1 MARGSFRSPLAPD
14 SSGRSRGDP
23 DDPYDPYA
31 PRAARR
37 RRRPEEPTPIERA
50 LTGLVAD
57 PLYWQDQDEDY
68 FQYVR
73 RQYAQV
79 YGSGKVQRDATGRQR
94 ETAPK
99 PEYAEGRRG
108 LDWFAPE
115 PKPQDLHPRGPVGR
129 SVSTGGAAP
138 QAAGS
143 RRPGNAPVNTPGN
156 ARRDVVGLQKALAG
170 TGWYHWQPPHEPS
183 GQVTEALDAAIR
195 AFQQAHGL
203 MVDGLVTPDGPT
215 LRSLAQ
221 AAGLPL
227 QAPERDADTPPEP
240 EPTPEPH
247 PTPEPTPNPPAPP
260 EEPGT
265 PEQPDAPGSGGVKP
279 KPPGDQHPDGP
290 DRAAKCR
297 ALRHELRVRE
307 GEYETALEKKK
318 GLPELLDKAQKEVTR
333 LEQELER
340 LWQAYRRTQA
350 ALGALELAID
360 LGLWLLSRHPY
371 GRLAVVVGRGVEAL
385 QRRKQSEKEEPFR
398 PQPGP
403 SSTYLDPDI
412 AETSAALEAWQQRRR
427 ELTEQIEELNAAI
440 AEALAAMEELKREI
454 ARHCGGDPVA

>member
-37 RRRPEEPTPIERA
+37 RPRRPEEPAPIERA
-50 LTGLVAD
+50 LSGLVAD

-68 FQYVR
+68 FQHVR

-79 YGSGKVQRDATGRQR
+79 YGSGKVARDATGRQR
-94 ETAPK
+94 EAAPK

-108 LDWFAPE
+108 LDWFAPK

-129 SVSTGGAAP
+129 GVSTGSVAP

-143 RRPGNAPVNTPGN
+143 RRPGTSTKAPGN

-203 MVDGLVTPDGPT
+203 TVDGLVTPDGPT

-227 QAPERDADTPPEP
+227 QAPDQNAGHT
-240 EPTPEPH
+240 
-247 PTPEPTPNPPAPP
+247 
-260 EEPGT
+260 
-265 PEQPDAPGSGGVKP
+265 
-279 KPPGDQHPDGP
+279 PGDQHPDTPTEPTP
-290 DRAAKCR
+290 DPEPEPRDQPDMVPRDDDLTECQKLSSRIKHHAYIVASGKAGIESAKR
-297 ALRHELRVRE
+297 QLETIDETLADLETRISKALRAQWGFDVSQFAEKFAVPQNRARPLLSVLAVLRRFLRDELRQGDKPRE
-307 GEYETALEKKK
+307 DGTGRANLPSSGSGAKALSQ
-318 GLPELLDKAQKEVTR
+318 LLDEAAF
-333 LEQELER
+333 LAEQRNELEG
-340 LWQAYRRTQA
+340 YITDRTQKIEESKA
-350 ALGALELAID
+350 ELAT
-360 LGLWLLSRHPY
+360 L
-371 GRLAVVVGRGVEAL
+371 
-385 QRRKQSEKEEPFR
+385 EPEFESKCSHSA
-398 PQPGP
+398 PPEHQQGAGGTA
-403 SSTYLDPDI
+403 S
-412 AETSAALEAWQQRRR
+412 SAA
-427 ELTEQIEELNAAI
+427 
-440 AEALAAMEELKREI
+440 
-454 ARHCGGDPVA
+454 

>member
-37 RRRPEEPTPIERA
+37 RRRPEEPAPIERA
-50 LTGLVAD
+50 LSGLVAD

-203 MVDGLVTPDGPT
+203 TVDGLVTPDGPT

-227 QAPERDADTPPEP
+227 QAPDRDADTPPEP
-240 EPTPEPH
+240 EPTP
-247 PTPEPTPNPPAPP
+247 TPTPNPEPKPDAEPTPTPP
-260 EEPGT
+260 EEREEPDT
-265 PEQPDAPGSGGVKP
+265 PDDPDV
-279 KPPGDQHPDGP
+279 PDDP
-290 DRAAKCR
+290 DAAKCAQSR
-297 ALRHELRVRE
+297 RDLARLRIVLEVAEEEIQRLESMQAEQAETVWDKAEEFQIAYNDAVEKAKGSILEDAAEYALGLFLQRLKIGRRRPRDTRSPDERNDGKRRGDTEDVPDLPEPDPELLEASIKLRGLWDDYREAKAEHAKLARELESERRRKSNIVRRID
-307 GEYETALEKKK
+307 ALEK
-318 GLPELLDKAQKEVTR
+318 LIR
-333 LEQELER
+333 EQC
-340 LWQAYRRTQA
+340 T
-350 ALGALELAID
+350 
-360 LGLWLLSRHPY
+360 
-371 GRLAVVVGRGVEAL
+371 
-385 QRRKQSEKEEPFR
+385 
-398 PQPGP
+398 
-403 SSTYLDPDI
+403 
-412 AETSAALEAWQQRRR
+412 
-427 ELTEQIEELNAAI
+427 
-440 AEALAAMEELKREI
+440 
-454 ARHCGGDPVA
+454 